1 MATEKLR
8 NTLLEKLDKIQTF
21 DTPIY
26 VVTFRDRRLKMAS
39 GKSSWASIT
48 AAKNA
53 LRNQLPHIVNYR
65 EQLPAIKELEDEG
78 IIEYIKL

>member
-1 MATEKLR
+1 MSTKSKILKRLSE
-8 NTLLEKLDKIQTF
+8 IQTF

-26 VVTFRDRRLKMAS
+26 VVTFKGRRLKMAS
-39 GKSSWASIT
+39 GKSSWGSIT

-53 LRNQLPHIVNYR
+53 LRNNIPSYASYR
-65 EQLPAIKELEDEG
+65 EQLPLIKELEEEG

>member
-1 MATEKLR
+1 MSLRSKLL
-8 NTLLEKLDKIQTF
+8 NALDLVQTF

-26 VVTFRDRRLKMAS
+26 VVTYNGRRLKMAS
-39 GKSSWASIT
+39 GKSSWGSIS

-53 LRNQLPHIVNYR
+53 LRNRLPNIANYR

>member
-1 MATEKLR
+1 MSTKSKILKRLSE
-8 NTLLEKLDKIQTF
+8 IQTF

-26 VVTFRDRRLKMAS
+26 VVTFKGRRLKMAS
-39 GKSSWASIT
+39 GKSSWGSIT

-53 LRNQLPHIVNYR
+53 LRNNIPSYR
-65 EQLPAIKELEDEG
+65 EQLPLIKELEEEG